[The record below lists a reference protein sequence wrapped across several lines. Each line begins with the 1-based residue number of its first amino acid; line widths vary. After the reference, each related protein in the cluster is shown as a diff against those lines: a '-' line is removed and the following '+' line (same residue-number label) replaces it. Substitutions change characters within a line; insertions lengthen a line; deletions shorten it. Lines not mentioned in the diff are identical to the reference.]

1 MPRLLRGY
9 NRFDAWLEALCF
21 EKHLVPISIIIIV
34 IVVLHNQSIIKLQKS
49 RKQMFLGKKRTRYV

>member
-1 MPRLLRGY
+1 MLCCGLMPRLMRGY

-34 IVVLHNQSIIKLQKS
+34 IVVFIIKAL
-49 RKQMFLGKKRTRYV
+49 